1 MKEHIRAAH
10 DLLVKIYTDRTYAD
24 RAFDG
29 EDTGALATRLVYGVL
44 ERDTEIEYI
53 LSRLVNKRPQKAVW
67 ILLKIGVYALLY
79 IDNVPDYA
87 IVSEC
92 VEAAKSM
99 GKGGASGF
107 VNAVLQSV
115 AKRRYTLPAPSQPDY
130 LSVHYSKPQ
139 WFIDRFRAEYGEQK
153 LLAVLED
160 KGTDFVHVR
169 VNTRLST
176 QEAVVKLLEAHAQEY
191 MPSAVGGLLT
201 SVTPL
206 VKSLFREGVITYQS
220 PSSVLAVKALAPGG
234 RTDILD
240 LCSAPGGK
248 AVYCSELAPAAA
260 VTACDV
266 HPHRVRLIKSYA
278 ERMHADNVKPVLSDA
293 TVFDE
298 RWEGRFDFVMADVPC
313 SCFGTFRKHPDVF
326 LQRGEEAIAKLA
338 AVQRAIIDNAVRY
351 LKPGG
356 VMVYSTCTLFAEEN
370 EDNAEYILKKGLS
383 LQKMPVPF
391 DNDGTLH
398 ILPKGEWDGFFI
410 ARFTK

>member
-29 EDTGALATRLVYGVL
+29 EDTGALAARLVYGVL

-176 QEAVVKLLEAHAQEY
+176 QEAVIKLLEAHAQEY
-191 MPSAVGGLLT
+191 MPSAAGGLLT
-201 SVTPL
+201 R
-206 VKSLFREGVITYQS
+206 KE
-220 PSSVLAVKALAPGG
+220 
-234 RTDILD
+234 
-240 LCSAPGGK
+240 
-248 AVYCSELAPAAA
+248 AAA
-260 VTACDV
+260 C
-266 HPHRVRLIKSYA
+266 RS
-278 ERMHADNVKPVLSDA
+278 
-293 TVFDE
+293 
-298 RWEGRFDFVMADVPC
+298 
-313 SCFGTFRKHPDVF
+313 
-326 LQRGEEAIAKLA
+326 
-338 AVQRAIIDNAVRY
+338 
-351 LKPGG
+351 
-356 VMVYSTCTLFAEEN
+356 
-370 EDNAEYILKKGLS
+370 
-383 LQKMPVPF
+383 
-391 DNDGTLH
+391 
-398 ILPKGEWDGFFI
+398 
-410 ARFTK
+410 